1 MAEHNLQAVRDLQ
14 PLSARLGYLGLIP
27 FVSLAAAAVFA
38 PVSLRGFASEAL
50 LAYGATILSFL
61 GGIYWG
67 LAIASPAVPSVRLL
81 LFLGIG
87 VTPQL
92 LGWAALLLPG
102 QAGFFLTAMGLLA
115 LLIADRAAVK
125 YGMAPRWFLNL
136 RWPLSTAAAV
146 ALLLGGFSSGL

>member
-1 MAEHNLQAVRDLQ
+1 MSSNV
-14 PLSARLGYLGLIP
+14 ARTMGVIG
-27 FVSLAAAAVFA
+27 
-38 PVSLRGFASEAL
+38 RQRKAL
-50 LAYGATILSFL
+50 NTWRARIAYYGATILSFL

-67 LAIASPAVPSVRLL
+67 LAIASPAAPSARLL

-115 LLIADRAAVK
+115 LLIADRGAVK
-125 YGMAPRWFLNL
+125 SGMAPGWFLDL
-136 RWPLSTAAAV
+136 RWPLSIAAAM